1 MLANG
6 FPFSRGYNPRQ
17 ICPLPRTRNRG
28 SSSVHRCF
36 RHTSILS
43 KRVFSQNRPD
53 SWIRN
58 FNIQGRNSDSSYN
71 YFYPLFTHTIFC
83 NVNFKT
89 SWEMNLEFDKKKRST
104 AIKDGLKLRRGKIG
118 GEEQRRGRCR
128 LFSQRLFPS
137 PALKMRG
144 NLRKR
149 KTLKGPKD
157 RVPAR
162 LDAIPFLPPSIP
174 LPRFLRS
181 SWKALPADILFR
193 IRPHSKLIKRHAHRL
208 AFFRGTRKRELNA
221 VNVVV

>member
-1 MLANG
+1 
-6 FPFSRGYNPRQ
+6 
-17 ICPLPRTRNRG
+17 
-28 SSSVHRCF
+28 
-36 RHTSILS
+36 
-43 KRVFSQNRPD
+43 
-53 SWIRN
+53 
-58 FNIQGRNSDSSYN
+58 
-71 YFYPLFTHTIFC
+71 
-83 NVNFKT
+83 
-89 SWEMNLEFDKKKRST
+89 MNLEFDKKKRST

-162 LDAIPFLPPSIP
+162 LDAIPFLYPSSKISQILVEGLLIP
-174 LPRFLRS
+174 
-181 SWKALPADILFR
+181 PADILFR